1 LTWLQEKNHGILN
14 VVLNNKVVTVI
25 NQRLSEIYSQ
35 MQNCKDCELS
45 ELPVNKIK
53 PWGKFG
59 NKKILIVSQ
68 NPSFYRKKFGDIPYF
83 NGYTVYGGLNV
94 IMDTKLLDDVYITN
108 LIKCSFEFNKVPCNV
123 DEIIRK
129 CSKWFKKEIEIIQPE
144 KIICLGT
151 LACKYFNVC
160 SKKRIFIFPK
170 IEVVGFEHPS
180 YVSRFE
186 RDVIDEYISRIIAE
200 IQ

>member
-1 LTWLQEKNHGILN
+1 M
-14 VVLNNKVVTVI
+14 I
-25 NQRLSEIYSQ
+25 NQRLSEVYSQ
-35 MQNCKDCELS
+35 MQNCEDCELS
-45 ELPVNKIK
+45 KLSVNKIK

-68 NPSFYRKKFGDIPYF
+68 NPSFYRKKFENISYF
-83 NGYTVYGGLNV
+83 NGYTVYGGLNI

-108 LIKCSFEFNKVPCNV
+108 LIKCSFEFNKVPYNV
-123 DEIIRK
+123 DEIIKK
-129 CSKWFKKEIEIIQPE
+129 CSKWLKKEIEIIHPR
-144 KIICLGT
+144 KIICLGN
-151 LACKYFNVC
+151 LACKYFNV
-160 SKKRIFIFPK
+160 SPKNRIFIFPK

-186 RDVIDEYISRIIAE
+186 RNVIEEYISRIIAE